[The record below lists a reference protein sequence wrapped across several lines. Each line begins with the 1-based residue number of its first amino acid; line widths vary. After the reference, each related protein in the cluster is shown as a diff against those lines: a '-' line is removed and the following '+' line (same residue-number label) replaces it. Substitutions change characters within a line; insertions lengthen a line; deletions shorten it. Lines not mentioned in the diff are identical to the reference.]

1 MRQHIAIL
9 LFIYCDFN
17 FCAFLGLFGTGFVGV
32 SEKRVSPLGESA
44 AKPPL
49 LGLGPRRLFFLK
61 LTPMVRF
68 QTAPTGPGGP
78 KLDEKP
84 RTEWL

>member
-17 FCAFLGLFGTGFVGV
+17 FCAFFGLFGTGFVGV

-68 QTAPTGPGGP
+68 
-78 KLDEKP
+78 DED
-84 RTEWL
+84 

>member
-1 MRQHIAIL
+1 MLIIRRYFGGIKQKMRQHIAIL

-68 QTAPTGPGGP
+68 CGGP
-78 KLDEKP
+78 QSI
-84 RTEWL
+84 